1 MMHKLASLVPTALWH
16 CVPSLTRKET
26 TPMHL
31 PSAHLRGFVL
41 ATLLLGLVLAAPM
54 ASAVGWADHAG
65 TICKNYNA
73 NEVSFIDY
81 LVNGT
86 RSLSTSNTYVIC
98 PLTRNTSNANGA
110 YFYVYVA
117 GNLQTSC
124 TAYSYEYNGGILASS
139 SASGTG
145 LLGISLAG
153 LGNST
158 LYSNY
163 SVLCY
168 LPGNAAS
175 VLYSVDVY
183 EY

>member
-31 PSAHLRGFVL
+31 RSAHLRGFVL

-54 ASAVGWADHAG
+54 ASAAGWADHAG
-65 TICKNYNA
+65 TICKNYDA
-73 NEVSFIDY
+73 GDVSRIDY

-86 RSLSTSNTYVIC
+86 RSLSPNPYTYVIC
-98 PLTRNTSNANGA
+98 PLTRNTSNTNGA
-110 YFYVYVA
+110 YFYVYVS

-124 TAYSYEYNGGILASS
+124 TAYSYEYNGGILASN

-145 LLGISLAG
+145 LLGISLSG
-153 LGNST
+153 PGNSSP
-158 LYSNY
+158 YSNY

-168 LPGNAAS
+168 LPANTS
-175 VLYSVDVY
+175 VLNTVDVY